1 MAASNSARSGMFY
14 GWFVVATCMFI
25 AFLTMGT
32 RNAFG
37 AFVVPMEA
45 EFEWNRTVVSWAAAL
60 GALLNGVTQPF
71 MGYLFDRVGVRIV
84 VIAGIVVVGA
94 STLLMAATGSIW
106 FLIAVFGVV
115 SAVGQ
120 SGTSLTNTGAMLSK
134 WFRRRRGLVIGL
146 NASGMSLGG
155 LILVPFAA
163 YLISLIDWRLSWIV
177 LGLMILVLGIPL
189 AFVFLHDD
197 PAKKGLTP
205 DGDPE
210 PDTQSV
216 NPIASK
222 NNTGP
227 KRGLLGLL
235 GFILIALILGPL
247 IFVLAF
253 SALAI
258 KELST
263 RLRGSK
269 DAPREAFAVND
280 NQPLFADDWWQAFKS
295 FPVWQMSFS
304 YFVCGSTTFMLA
316 VHFVPMAIEEG
327 VTPWLA
333 AMIFGLMS
341 GLNALGATGAGWI
354 SDRIGGRKNW
364 LAAVY
369 FCRGTGYVIL
379 VASLLIPEI
388 PIMAGLLI
396 FAFVAGLSWIATAP
410 LTTSLTA
417 EVYGLKSLATI
428 SGVAFLF
435 HQLGGFSSVLLAGY
449 LREMTGN
456 YILAF
461 SIAAVLLYP
470 AAVSAFTIRERR
482 YSVRYQ
488 PAPAVGAA

>member
-1 MAASNSARSGMFY
+1 MAASNSHPARGGLFY

-60 GALLNGVTQPF
+60 GALLNGITQPF

-84 VIAGIVVVGA
+84 VIAGIAVVGV
-94 STLLMAATGSIW
+94 STLLMTFTGSVW
-106 FLIAVFGVV
+106 YLIAVFGVV
-115 SAVGQ
+115 AAVGQ

-163 YLISLIDWRLSWIV
+163 YLISLIDWRLTWIV
-177 LGLMILVLGIPL
+177 LGATILALGIPL
-189 AFVFLHDD
+189 AWLFLHDD
-197 PAKKGLTP
+197 PSRKGLTP
-205 DGDPE
+205 DGDP
-210 PDTQSV
+210 V
-216 NPIASK
+216 A
-222 NNTGP
+222 
-227 KRGLLGLL
+227 
-235 GFILIALILGPL
+235 
-247 IFVLAF
+247 
-253 SALAI
+253 
-258 KELST
+258 
-263 RLRGSK
+263 
-269 DAPREAFAVND
+269 DAPAAVAGSPTSAPATTPQ
-280 NQPLFADDWWQAFKS
+280 QPLFASHWRQAFKS
-295 FPVWQMSFS
+295 FPIWQMSFS
-304 YFVCGSTTFMLA
+304 YFICGSTTFMLA
-316 VHFVPMAIEEG
+316 VHFVPMAVEQGIG
-327 VTPWLA
+327 QQTA
-333 AMIFGLMS
+333 AFIFGLMS
-341 GLNALGATGAGWI
+341 GLNAVGATGAGWI

-364 LAAVY
+364 LALVY
-369 FCRGTGYVIL
+369 FCRGSAYVLL
-379 VASLLIPEI
+379 VVSLVTPGFPAL
-388 PIMAGLLI
+388 AGLLI
-396 FAFVAGLSWIATAP
+396 FAVVAGLSWIATAP

-461 SIAAVLLYP
+461 SIAAVLLFP
-470 AAVSAFTIRERR
+470 AAISAFTIRERQ
-482 YSVRYQ
+482 YSVRYL
-488 PAPAVGAA
+488 ARPAVAA

>member
-1 MAASNSARSGMFY
+1 MAASNSARPGMFY

-60 GALLNGVTQPF
+60 GALLNGVSQPF

-84 VIAGIVVVGA
+84 VMAGILVVGV
-94 STLLMAATGSIW
+94 STLLMALTGSIW
-106 FLIAVFGVV
+106 YLIGMFGVIA
-115 SAVGQ
+115 AVGQ

-163 YLISLIDWRLSWIV
+163 YMISLIDWRLSWIA
-177 LGLMILVLGIPL
+177 LGVMILVLGIPL

-205 DGDPE
+205 DGDPVPE
-210 PDTQSV
+210 GGP
-216 NPIASK
+216 
-222 NNTGP
+222 TG
-227 KRGLLGLL
+227 
-235 GFILIALILGPL
+235 
-247 IFVLAF
+247 
-253 SALAI
+253 SA
-258 KELST
+258 
-263 RLRGSK
+263 G
-269 DAPREAFAVND
+269 APAPPP
-280 NQPLFADDWWQAFKS
+280 QPLFAENWRQAFKS
-295 FPVWQMSFS
+295 LPIWQMSFS
-304 YFVCGSTTFMLA
+304 YYICGSTTFMLS
-316 VHFVPMAIEEG
+316 VHFVPMAVEEG
-327 VTPWLA
+327 INPQTA
-333 AMIFGLMS
+333 ALIFGLMS

-379 VASLLIPEI
+379 VASLVLPGIPV
-388 PIMAGLLI
+388 MAGLLI
-396 FAFVAGLSWIATAP
+396 FSFVAGLSWIATAP

-435 HQLGGFSSVLLAGY
+435 HQLGGFTSVLMAGY
-449 LREMTGN
+449 LREITGD
-456 YILAF
+456 YVVAF
-461 SIAAVLLYP
+461 SIAAVMLYP
-470 AAVSAFTIRERR
+470 AAISAFTIRERR

-488 PAPAVGAA
+488 VAPSPAGAVAD

>member
-1 MAASNSARSGMFY
+1 MAVNNPARPGMFY

-25 AFLTMGT
+25 AFLTMGS

-84 VIAGIVVVGA
+84 VMTGISVVGA

-106 FLIAVFGVV
+106 YLIAIFGVV

-177 LGLMILVLGIPL
+177 LGVMILVLGLPM
-189 AFVFLHDD
+189 AFMFLHDD

-205 DGDPE
+205 DGDPV
-210 PDTQSV
+210 PDT
-216 NPIASK
+216 
-222 NNTGP
+222 GP
-227 KRGLLGLL
+227 
-235 GFILIALILGPL
+235 
-247 IFVLAF
+247 
-253 SALAI
+253 
-258 KELST
+258 E
-263 RLRGSK
+263 GSPGAA
-269 DAPREAFAVND
+269 APP
-280 NQPLFADDWWQAFKS
+280 QPLFAENWRQAFKS
-295 FPVWQMSFS
+295 FPIWQMSFS
-304 YFVCGSTTFMLA
+304 YFICGSTTFMLS
-316 VHFVPMAIEEG
+316 VHFVPMAVEEG
-327 VTPWLA
+327 INPQTA
-333 AMIFGLMS
+333 ALIFGFMS

-379 VASLLIPEI
+379 VASLLVPEI
-388 PIMAGLLI
+388 PVLVGLLI
-396 FAFVAGLSWIATAP
+396 FSVVAGLSWIATAP

-449 LREMTGN
+449 LREITGD
-456 YILAF
+456 YVIAF
-461 SIAAVLLYP
+461 SIAAVMLYP
-470 AAVSAFTIRERR
+470 AAISAFSIRERR

-488 PAPAVGAA
+488 TAPAAAGVAD

>member
-1 MAASNSARSGMFY
+1 MVASNPARSGMFY

-32 RNAFG
+32 RNTFG

-84 VIAGIVVVGA
+84 VIAGIFVVGA
-94 STLLMAATGSIW
+94 STLLMALTGSVW
-106 FLIAVFGVV
+106 YLIAMFGVV
-115 SAVGQ
+115 AAVGQ

-163 YLISLIDWRLSWIV
+163 YLITLIDWRLSWVV
-177 LGLMILVLGIPL
+177 LGLMTLGLGIPL
-189 AFVFLHDD
+189 AFIFLHDD
-197 PAKKGLTP
+197 PARKGLTP

-210 PDTQSV
+210 P
-216 NPIASK
+216 AS
-222 NNTGP
+222 GSAGSP
-227 KRGLLGLL
+227 GL
-235 GFILIALILGPL
+235 A
-247 IFVLAF
+247 
-253 SALAI
+253 SA
-258 KELST
+258 
-263 RLRGSK
+263 
-269 DAPREAFAVND
+269 PPP
-280 NQPLFADDWWQAFKS
+280 QPLFAENWRQAFRS
-295 FPVWQMSFS
+295 FPIWQMSFS
-304 YFVCGSTTFMLA
+304 YFICGSTTFMLS
-316 VHFVPMAIEEG
+316 VHFVPMAVEEG
-327 VTPWLA
+327 IKPQTA
-333 AMIFGLMS
+333 ALIFGLMS

-369 FCRGTGYVIL
+369 FCRGCGYVIL
-379 VASLLIPEI
+379 VASLVVPGIPVL
-388 PIMAGLLI
+388 AGLLI
-396 FAFVAGLSWIATAP
+396 FSVVAGLSWIATAP

-449 LREMTGN
+449 LRDFTGN
-456 YILAF
+456 YILTF
-461 SIAAVLLYP
+461 SIAAALLFP
-470 AAVSAFTIRERR
+470 AAISAFTIRERR

-488 PAPAVGAA
+488 PAATAA

>member
-1 MAASNSARSGMFY
+1 MAASNPARSGMFY

-163 YLISLIDWRLSWIV
+163 YLIALIDWRLSWIA

-197 PAKKGLTP
+197 PSKKGLTP

-210 PDTQSV
+210 PA
-216 NPIASK
+216 PAP
-222 NNTGP
+222 G
-227 KRGLLGLL
+227 
-235 GFILIALILGPL
+235 
-247 IFVLAF
+247 
-253 SALAI
+253 
-258 KELST
+258 
-263 RLRGSK
+263 GSPGVAN
-269 DAPREAFAVND
+269 APPP
-280 NQPLFADDWWQAFKS
+280 QPLFAENWRQAFKS
-295 FPVWQMSFS
+295 LPIWQMSFS
-304 YFVCGSTTFMLA
+304 YFICGSTTFMLS
-316 VHFVPMAIEEG
+316 VHFVPMAVEEG
-327 VTPWLA
+327 IKPQTA
-333 AMIFGLMS
+333 ALIFGLMS

-364 LAAVY
+364 LGAVY

-379 VASLLIPEI
+379 VASLLVPEI
-388 PIMAGLLI
+388 PVIAGLLI

-488 PAPAVGAA
+488 PAPAVGAAAD

>member
-1 MAASNSARSGMFY
+1 MAAGNPARSGIYY

-84 VIAGIVVVGA
+84 VMAGIFVVGT

-120 SGTSLTNTGAMLSK
+120 SGTSLTNTGATLSK

-163 YLISLIDWRLSWIV
+163 FLISLIDWRLSWIV
-177 LGLMILVLGIPL
+177 MGLMILVLGIPM
-189 AFVFLHDD
+189 AFLFLHDD
-197 PAKKGLTP
+197 PAKKGLYP

-210 PDTQSV
+210 PVPTPGGSPGV
-216 NPIASK
+216 PA
-222 NNTGP
+222 GP
-227 KRGLLGLL
+227 
-235 GFILIALILGPL
+235 P
-247 IFVLAF
+247 
-253 SALAI
+253 
-258 KELST
+258 
-263 RLRGSK
+263 
-269 DAPREAFAVND
+269 P
-280 NQPLFADDWWQAFKS
+280 QPLFAENWRQAFKS
-295 FPVWQMSFS
+295 LPIWQMSFS
-304 YFVCGSTTFMLA
+304 YFICGSTTFMLS
-316 VHFVPMAIEEG
+316 VHFVPMAVEEG
-327 VTPWLA
+327 IKPQTA
-333 AMIFGLMS
+333 ALIFGLMS

-364 LAAVY
+364 LTAVY

-379 VASLLIPEI
+379 VLSLVVPEI

-461 SIAAVLLYP
+461 TIAAVMLYP
-470 AAVSAFTIRERR
+470 AAISAFTIRERR

-488 PAPAVGAA
+488 PVPA

>member
-1 MAASNSARSGMFY
+1 MAVSNPARPGLFY

-71 MGYLFDRVGVRIV
+71 MGYLFDRLGVRIV
-84 VIAGIVVVGA
+84 VMAGIVVVGV
-94 STLLMAATGSIW
+94 STLLMAATGSVW
-106 FLIAVFGVV
+106 YLIGMFGVV
-115 SAVGQ
+115 AAIGQ

-163 YLISLIDWRLSWIV
+163 YLISLIDWRLSWIAMGV
-177 LGLMILVLGIPL
+177 MILALGIPM
-189 AFVFLHDD
+189 AFLFLHDD

-205 DGDPE
+205 DGDPLPE
-210 PDTQSV
+210 
-216 NPIASK
+216 
-222 NNTGP
+222 TGP
-227 KRGLLGLL
+227 N
-235 GFILIALILGPL
+235 
-247 IFVLAF
+247 VSS
-253 SALAI
+253 SAA
-258 KELST
+258 
-263 RLRGSK
+263 
-269 DAPREAFAVND
+269 APPA
-280 NQPLFADDWWQAFKS
+280 QPLFAENWRQAFRS
-295 FPVWQMSFS
+295 FPIWQMSFS
-304 YFVCGSTTFMLA
+304 YFICGSTTFMLA
-316 VHFVPMAIEEG
+316 VHFVPMAVEEG
-327 VTPWLA
+327 INPQTA
-333 AMIFGLMS
+333 ALIFGLMS

-354 SDRIGGRKNW
+354 SDRIGRRKNW
-364 LAAVY
+364 LALVY

-379 VASLLIPEI
+379 VAALITPGFPVI
-388 PIMAGLLI
+388 AGLLI

-435 HQLGGFSSVLLAGY
+435 HQLGGFTSVLMAGY
-449 LREMTGN
+449 LREITGD
-456 YILAF
+456 YVIAF
-461 SIAAVLLYP
+461 TIAAVMLYP
-470 AAVSAFTIRERR
+470 AAISAFTIRERQ

-488 PAPAVGAA
+488 AAPAAVGAGD

>member
-1 MAASNSARSGMFY
+1 MAGSNPARSGMFY

-84 VIAGIVVVGA
+84 VIAGIFVVGA
-94 STLLMAATGSIW
+94 STLLMALTGSVW
-106 FLIAVFGVV
+106 YLIAIFGVV
-115 SAVGQ
+115 AAVGQ

-163 YLISLIDWRLSWIV
+163 YLITLIDWRLSWVV
-177 LGLMILVLGIPL
+177 LGLMTLGLGIPL
-189 AFVFLHDD
+189 AFIFLHDD
-197 PAKKGLTP
+197 PARKGLTP

-210 PDTQSV
+210 L
-216 NPIASK
+216 AS
-222 NNTGP
+222 GP
-227 KRGLLGLL
+227 
-235 GFILIALILGPL
+235 A
-247 IFVLAF
+247 
-253 SALAI
+253 
-258 KELST
+258 
-263 RLRGSK
+263 GSPGVT
-269 DAPREAFAVND
+269 APPP
-280 NQPLFADDWWQAFKS
+280 QPLFAESWRQAFKS
-295 FPVWQMSFS
+295 FPIWQMSFS
-304 YFVCGSTTFMLA
+304 YFICGSTTFMLS
-316 VHFVPMAIEEG
+316 VHFVPMAVEEG
-327 VTPWLA
+327 INPQTA
-333 AMIFGLMS
+333 ALIFGLMS

-369 FCRGTGYVIL
+369 FCRGCGYVIL
-379 VASLLIPEI
+379 VASLVVPGIPVL
-388 PIMAGLLI
+388 AGLLI
-396 FAFVAGLSWIATAP
+396 FSVVAGLSWIATAP

-449 LREMTGN
+449 LRDFTGD
-456 YILAF
+456 YILSF
-461 SIAAVLLYP
+461 SIAAALLFP
-470 AAVSAFTIRERR
+470 AAISAFTIRERR

-488 PAPAVGAA
+488 AAPTAA

>member
-1 MAASNSARSGMFY
+1 MAVSNPARQGMFY

-60 GALLNGVTQPF
+60 GALLNGVSQPF

-84 VIAGIVVVGA
+84 VMGGILIVGA
-94 STLLMAATGSIW
+94 STLLMALTGSIW
-106 FLIAVFGVV
+106 YLIGMFGVIA
-115 SAVGQ
+115 AVGQ

-177 LGLMILVLGIPL
+177 LGVMILALGIPL

-205 DGDPE
+205 DGDPLPE
-210 PDTQSV
+210 
-216 NPIASK
+216 A
-222 NNTGP
+222 GP
-227 KRGLLGLL
+227 N
-235 GFILIALILGPL
+235 
-247 IFVLAF
+247 
-253 SALAI
+253 
-258 KELST
+258 
-263 RLRGSK
+263 GS
-269 DAPREAFAVND
+269 PGTPPPP
-280 NQPLFADDWWQAFKS
+280 QPLFAENWRQAFRS
-295 FPVWQMSFS
+295 LPIWQMSFS
-304 YFVCGSTTFMLA
+304 YFICGSTTFMLA
-316 VHFVPMAIEEG
+316 VHFVPMAVEEG
-327 VTPWLA
+327 INPQTA
-333 AMIFGLMS
+333 ALIFGLMS

-354 SDRIGGRKNW
+354 SDRIGRRKNW
-364 LAAVY
+364 LALVY

-379 VASLLIPEI
+379 VASLVVPGIPVL
-388 PIMAGLLI
+388 AGLLI
-396 FAFVAGLSWIATAP
+396 FSVVAGLSWIATAP

-435 HQLGGFSSVLLAGY
+435 HQLGGFTSVLMAGY
-449 LREMTGN
+449 LREITGD
-456 YILAF
+456 YVVAF
-461 SIAAVLLYP
+461 TIAAVLLYP
-470 AAVSAFTIRERR
+470 AAISAFSIRERR

-488 PAPAVGAA
+488 AAPSPAGAVAD

>member
-1 MAASNSARSGMFY
+1 MAVNNPARPGMFY

-25 AFLTMGT
+25 AFLTMGS

-84 VIAGIVVVGA
+84 VMTGISVVGA

-106 FLIAVFGVV
+106 YLIAIFGVV
-115 SAVGQ
+115 AAVGQ

-177 LGLMILVLGIPL
+177 LGVMILVLGLPM
-189 AFVFLHDD
+189 AFMFLHDD

-205 DGDPE
+205 DGDPV
-210 PDTQSV
+210 PDT
-216 NPIASK
+216 
-222 NNTGP
+222 GP
-227 KRGLLGLL
+227 
-235 GFILIALILGPL
+235 
-247 IFVLAF
+247 
-253 SALAI
+253 
-258 KELST
+258 E
-263 RLRGSK
+263 GSPGAA
-269 DAPREAFAVND
+269 APP
-280 NQPLFADDWWQAFKS
+280 QPLFAENWRQAFKS
-295 FPVWQMSFS
+295 FPIWQMSFS
-304 YFVCGSTTFMLA
+304 YFICGSTTFMLS
-316 VHFVPMAIEEG
+316 VHFVPMAVEEG
-327 VTPWLA
+327 INPQTA
-333 AMIFGLMS
+333 ALIFGFMS

-379 VASLLIPEI
+379 VVSLLVPEI
-388 PIMAGLLI
+388 PVLVGLLI
-396 FAFVAGLSWIATAP
+396 FSVVAGLSWIATAP

-449 LREMTGN
+449 LREITGD
-456 YILAF
+456 YVIAF
-461 SIAAVLLYP
+461 SIAAVMLYP
-470 AAVSAFTIRERR
+470 AAISAFSIRERR

-488 PAPAVGAA
+488 TAPVAAGVAD

>member
-1 MAASNSARSGMFY
+1 MAATNPARSGVFY

-60 GALLNGVTQPF
+60 GALLNGVSQPF

-84 VIAGIVVVGA
+84 VMAGILVVGV

-106 FLIAVFGVV
+106 YLIGMFGVV
-115 SAVGQ
+115 AAVGQ

-163 YLISLIDWRLSWIV
+163 YMISLIDWRLSWIV
-177 LGLMILVLGIPL
+177 LGVMILVLGIPL
-189 AFVFLHDD
+189 ALIFLHDD
-197 PAKKGLTP
+197 PTKKGLTP
-205 DGDPE
+205 DGDPV
-210 PDTQSV
+210 PDT
-216 NPIASK
+216 
-222 NNTGP
+222 GP
-227 KRGLLGLL
+227 G
-235 GFILIALILGPL
+235 
-247 IFVLAF
+247 
-253 SALAI
+253 
-258 KELST
+258 
-263 RLRGSK
+263 GSPG
-269 DAPREAFAVND
+269 AATPPP
-280 NQPLFADDWWQAFKS
+280 QPLFAENWRQAFRS
-295 FPVWQMSFS
+295 FPIWQMSFS
-304 YFVCGSTTFMLA
+304 YFICGSTTFMLA
-316 VHFVPMAIEEG
+316 VHFVPMAVEEG
-327 VTPWLA
+327 INPQTA
-333 AMIFGLMS
+333 ALIFGLMS

-354 SDRIGGRKNW
+354 SDRIGRRKNW

-379 VASLLIPEI
+379 VASLLVPGIPVI
-388 PIMAGLLI
+388 AGLLI
-396 FAFVAGLSWIATAP
+396 FAVVAGLSWIATAP

-435 HQLGGFSSVLLAGY
+435 HQLGGFTSVLMAGY
-449 LREMTGN
+449 LREITGD
-456 YILAF
+456 YVVAF
-461 SIAAVLLYP
+461 TIAAVMLYP
-470 AAVSAFTIRERR
+470 AAISAFSIRERK

-488 PAPAVGAA
+488 VAPTPAGAVAD

>member
-1 MAASNSARSGMFY
+1 MVVSNPARSGMFY

-60 GALLNGVTQPF
+60 GALLNGVSQPF

-84 VIAGIVVVGA
+84 VMAGIVVVGV

-106 FLIAVFGVV
+106 YLISIFGVV
-115 SAVGQ
+115 AAVGQ

-163 YLISLIDWRLSWIV
+163 YMISLIDWRLSWIV
-177 LGLMILVLGIPL
+177 LGVMILVLGIPL
-189 AFVFLHDD
+189 AFMFLHDD

-205 DGDPE
+205 DGDPL
-210 PDTQSV
+210 PDD
-216 NPIASK
+216 
-222 NNTGP
+222 GP
-227 KRGLLGLL
+227 
-235 GFILIALILGPL
+235 A
-247 IFVLAF
+247 
-253 SALAI
+253 
-258 KELST
+258 
-263 RLRGSK
+263 GSPGV
-269 DAPREAFAVND
+269 AQPPP
-280 NQPLFADDWWQAFKS
+280 QPLFAENWRQAFRS
-295 FPVWQMSFS
+295 LPIWQMSFS
-304 YFVCGSTTFMLA
+304 YFICGSTTFMLA
-316 VHFVPMAIEEG
+316 VHFVPMAVEEG
-327 VTPWLA
+327 INPQTA
-333 AMIFGLMS
+333 ALIFGLMS

-354 SDRIGGRKNW
+354 SDRIGRRKNW
-364 LAAVY
+364 LALVY

-379 VASLLIPEI
+379 VASLIVPGIPVI
-388 PIMAGLLI
+388 AGLLI
-396 FAFVAGLSWIATAP
+396 FSVVAGLSWIATAP

-435 HQLGGFSSVLLAGY
+435 HQLGGFTSVLMAGY
-449 LREMTGN
+449 LREITGD
-456 YILAF
+456 YVIAF
-461 SIAAVLLYP
+461 TIAAVMLYP
-470 AAVSAFTIRERR
+470 AAISAFSIRERR

-488 PAPAVGAA
+488 TAPAVAGAAD

>member
-1 MAASNSARSGMFY
+1 MAVNNPARPGMFY

-25 AFLTMGT
+25 AFLTMGS

-84 VIAGIVVVGA
+84 VMTGISVVGA

-106 FLIAVFGVV
+106 YLIAIFGVV
-115 SAVGQ
+115 AAVGQ

-177 LGLMILVLGIPL
+177 LGVMILVLGLPM
-189 AFVFLHDD
+189 AFMFLHDD

-205 DGDPE
+205 DGDPV
-210 PDTQSV
+210 PDT
-216 NPIASK
+216 
-222 NNTGP
+222 GP
-227 KRGLLGLL
+227 
-235 GFILIALILGPL
+235 
-247 IFVLAF
+247 
-253 SALAI
+253 
-258 KELST
+258 E
-263 RLRGSK
+263 GSPGAA
-269 DAPREAFAVND
+269 APP
-280 NQPLFADDWWQAFKS
+280 QPLFAENWRQAFKS
-295 FPVWQMSFS
+295 FPIWQMSFS
-304 YFVCGSTTFMLA
+304 YFICGSTTFMLS
-316 VHFVPMAIEEG
+316 VHFVPMAVEEG
-327 VTPWLA
+327 INPQTA
-333 AMIFGLMS
+333 ALIFGFMS

-379 VASLLIPEI
+379 VASLLVPEI
-388 PIMAGLLI
+388 PVLVGLLI
-396 FAFVAGLSWIATAP
+396 FSVVAGLSWIATAP

-449 LREMTGN
+449 LREITGD
-456 YILAF
+456 YVIAF
-461 SIAAVLLYP
+461 SIAAVMLYP
-470 AAVSAFTIRERR
+470 AAISAFSIRERR

-488 PAPAVGAA
+488 TAPAAAGVAD

>member
-1 MAASNSARSGMFY
+1 MAAGNPARPGIFY

-84 VIAGIVVVGA
+84 VMSGILVVGA

-120 SGTSLTNTGAMLSK
+120 SGTSLTNTGATLSR

-155 LILVPFAA
+155 LIIVPFAA

-177 LGLMILVLGIPL
+177 LGVMILALGIPL

-197 PAKKGLTP
+197 PAKKGLYP

-210 PDTQSV
+210 PAPAPGGSPGV
-216 NPIASK
+216 AA
-222 NNTGP
+222 GP
-227 KRGLLGLL
+227 
-235 GFILIALILGPL
+235 P
-247 IFVLAF
+247 
-253 SALAI
+253 
-258 KELST
+258 
-263 RLRGSK
+263 
-269 DAPREAFAVND
+269 P
-280 NQPLFADDWWQAFKS
+280 QPLFAENWRQAFRS
-295 FPVWQMSFS
+295 FPIWQMSFS
-304 YFVCGSTTFMLA
+304 YFICGSTTFMLS
-316 VHFVPMAIEEG
+316 VHFVPMAVEEG
-327 VTPWLA
+327 INPQSA
-333 AMIFGLMS
+333 ALIFGLMS

-379 VASLLIPEI
+379 VLSLLIPGI
-388 PIMAGLLI
+388 PLMAGLLI

-449 LREMTGN
+449 LREITGN
-456 YILAF
+456 YVLAF
-461 SIAAVLLYP
+461 IIAAVMLYP
-470 AAVSAFTIRERR
+470 AAISAFTIRERR

-488 PAPAVGAA
+488 PVPA

>member
-1 MAASNSARSGMFY
+1 MAASNPARPGIFY

-71 MGYLFDRVGVRIV
+71 MGYLFDRVGVRLV
-84 VIAGIVVVGA
+84 VMAGIVIVGA
-94 STLLMAATGSIW
+94 STLLMALTGSVW
-106 FLIAVFGVV
+106 YLIAMFGVV

-163 YLISLIDWRLSWIV
+163 YLISLIDWRLSWIA
-177 LGLMILVLGIPL
+177 LGVMILVLGIPL

-197 PAKKGLTP
+197 PSRKGLTP

-210 PDTQSV
+210 P
-216 NPIASK
+216 PA
-222 NNTGP
+222 GP
-227 KRGLLGLL
+227 
-235 GFILIALILGPL
+235 A
-247 IFVLAF
+247 
-253 SALAI
+253 
-258 KELST
+258 
-263 RLRGSK
+263 GSPGVPM
-269 DAPREAFAVND
+269 AQPP
-280 NQPLFADDWWQAFKS
+280 QPLFAENWRQAFKS
-295 FPVWQMSFS
+295 LPIWQMSFS
-304 YFVCGSTTFMLA
+304 YFICGSTTFMLS
-316 VHFVPMAIEEG
+316 VHFVPMAVEEG
-327 VTPWLA
+327 ISPQTA
-333 AMIFGLMS
+333 ALIFGLMS
-341 GLNALGATGAGWI
+341 GLNALGATGAGWV

-379 VASLLIPEI
+379 VLSLLTPAIPV
-388 PIMAGLLI
+388 MAGLLI
-396 FAFVAGLSWIATAP
+396 FALVAGLSWIATAP

-435 HQLGGFSSVLLAGY
+435 HQLGGFTSVLLAGY
-449 LREMTGN
+449 LRDITGN

-461 SIAAVLLYP
+461 AIAAVLLYP

-488 PAPAVGAA
+488 PAPA

>member
-1 MAASNSARSGMFY
+1 
-14 GWFVVATCMFI
+14 MFI
-25 AFLTMGT
+25 AFLTMGS

-84 VIAGIVVVGA
+84 VMTGISVVGA

-106 FLIAVFGVV
+106 YLIAIFGVV

-177 LGLMILVLGIPL
+177 LGVMILVLGLPM
-189 AFVFLHDD
+189 AFMFLHDD

-205 DGDPE
+205 DGDPV
-210 PDTQSV
+210 PDT
-216 NPIASK
+216 
-222 NNTGP
+222 GP
-227 KRGLLGLL
+227 
-235 GFILIALILGPL
+235 
-247 IFVLAF
+247 
-253 SALAI
+253 
-258 KELST
+258 E
-263 RLRGSK
+263 GSPGAA
-269 DAPREAFAVND
+269 APP
-280 NQPLFADDWWQAFKS
+280 QPLFAENWRQAFKS
-295 FPVWQMSFS
+295 FPIWQMSFS
-304 YFVCGSTTFMLA
+304 YFICGSTTFMLS
-316 VHFVPMAIEEG
+316 VHFVPMAVEEG
-327 VTPWLA
+327 INPQTA
-333 AMIFGLMS
+333 ALIFGFMS

-379 VASLLIPEI
+379 VASLLVPEI
-388 PIMAGLLI
+388 PVLVGLLI
-396 FAFVAGLSWIATAP
+396 FSVVAGLSWIATAP

-449 LREMTGN
+449 LREITGD
-456 YILAF
+456 YVIAF
-461 SIAAVLLYP
+461 SIAAVMLYP
-470 AAVSAFTIRERR
+470 AAISAFSIRERR

-488 PAPAVGAA
+488 TAPAAAGVAD

>member
-1 MAASNSARSGMFY
+1 MAASSPARSGMFY

-32 RNAFG
+32 RNTFG

-84 VIAGIVVVGA
+84 VIAGISVVGT
-94 STLLMAATGSIW
+94 STLLMALTGSIW
-106 FLIAVFGVV
+106 YLIAMFGVV
-115 SAVGQ
+115 AAVGQ

-163 YLISLIDWRLSWIV
+163 YLITLIDWRLSWMV
-177 LGLMILVLGIPL
+177 LGLMILCLGIPL

-197 PAKKGLTP
+197 PARKGLTP
-205 DGDPE
+205 DGDPAPPSA
-210 PDTQSV
+210 PD
-216 NPIASK
+216 
-222 NNTGP
+222 
-227 KRGLLGLL
+227 
-235 GFILIALILGPL
+235 
-247 IFVLAF
+247 
-253 SALAI
+253 
-258 KELST
+258 
-263 RLRGSK
+263 GSPGVT
-269 DAPREAFAVND
+269 APPP
-280 NQPLFADDWWQAFKS
+280 QPLFAENWRQAFKS
-295 FPVWQMSFS
+295 FPIWQMSFS
-304 YFVCGSTTFMLA
+304 YFICGSTTFMLA
-316 VHFVPMAIEEG
+316 VHFVPMAVEEG
-327 VTPWLA
+327 INPQTA
-333 AMIFGLMS
+333 ALIFGLMS

-369 FCRGTGYVIL
+369 FCRGCGYVIL
-379 VASLLIPEI
+379 VLSLIVPGIPVL
-388 PIMAGLLI
+388 AGLLI
-396 FAFVAGLSWIATAP
+396 FSVVAGLSWIATAP

-449 LREMTGN
+449 LRDFTGN
-456 YILAF
+456 YILTFA
-461 SIAAVLLYP
+461 IAAALLFP
-470 AAVSAFTIRERR
+470 AAISAFTIRERR

-488 PAPAVGAA
+488 PAPTAA

>member
-1 MAASNSARSGMFY
+1 MAASNPARSGMFY

-32 RNAFG
+32 RNTFG

-84 VIAGIVVVGA
+84 VIAGIFVVGA
-94 STLLMAATGSIW
+94 STLLMALTGSVW
-106 FLIAVFGVV
+106 YLIAVFGVV
-115 SAVGQ
+115 AAVGQ

-163 YLISLIDWRLSWIV
+163 YLITLIDWRLSWVV
-177 LGLMILVLGIPL
+177 LGLMTLGLGIPL
-189 AFVFLHDD
+189 AFIFLHDD
-197 PAKKGLTP
+197 PARKGLTP

-210 PDTQSV
+210 P
-216 NPIASK
+216 AS
-222 NNTGP
+222 GP
-227 KRGLLGLL
+227 
-235 GFILIALILGPL
+235 A
-247 IFVLAF
+247 
-253 SALAI
+253 
-258 KELST
+258 
-263 RLRGSK
+263 GS
-269 DAPREAFAVND
+269 PGVTTPPP
-280 NQPLFADDWWQAFKS
+280 QPLFAENWRQAFKS
-295 FPVWQMSFS
+295 FPIWQMSFS
-304 YFVCGSTTFMLA
+304 YFICGSTTFMLS
-316 VHFVPMAIEEG
+316 VHFVPMAVEEG
-327 VTPWLA
+327 IKPQTA
-333 AMIFGLMS
+333 ALIFGLMS

-369 FCRGTGYVIL
+369 FCRGCGYVIL
-379 VASLLIPEI
+379 VASLVVPGIPVL
-388 PIMAGLLI
+388 AGLLI
-396 FAFVAGLSWIATAP
+396 FSVVAGLSWIATAP

-449 LREMTGN
+449 LRDFTGN
-456 YILAF
+456 YILTF
-461 SIAAVLLYP
+461 SIAAALLFP
-470 AAVSAFTIRERR
+470 AAISAFTIRERR

-488 PAPAVGAA
+488 PAPTAA

>member
-1 MAASNSARSGMFY
+1 MAASNPARSGIFY

-84 VIAGIVVVGA
+84 VVAGIFVVGA

-197 PAKKGLTP
+197 PERKGLTP
-205 DGDPE
+205 DGDPA
-210 PDTQSV
+210 PA
-216 NPIASK
+216 P
-222 NNTGP
+222 TG
-227 KRGLLGLL
+227 
-235 GFILIALILGPL
+235 
-247 IFVLAF
+247 
-253 SALAI
+253 
-258 KELST
+258 
-263 RLRGSK
+263 GSGIT
-269 DAPREAFAVND
+269 APPP
-280 NQPLFADDWWQAFKS
+280 QPLFAENWRQAFKS
-295 FPVWQMSFS
+295 FPIWQMSFS
-304 YFVCGSTTFMLA
+304 YFICGSTTFMLS
-316 VHFVPMAIEEG
+316 VHFVPMAVEEG
-327 VTPWLA
+327 INPQTA
-333 AMIFGLMS
+333 ALIFGLMS

-369 FCRGTGYVIL
+369 FCRGCGYVIL
-379 VASLLIPEI
+379 VASLVTPGIPVL
-388 PIMAGLLI
+388 AGLLI
-396 FAFVAGLSWIATAP
+396 FSVVAGLSWIATAP

-449 LREMTGN
+449 LRDITGD
-456 YILAF
+456 YIVAF
-461 SIAAVLLYP
+461 SMAAMMLFP
-470 AAVSAFTIRERR
+470 AAISAFTIRERR

-488 PAPAVGAA
+488 PATAAGAGAD

>member
-1 MAASNSARSGMFY
+1 MAAGNPARTGIFY

-84 VIAGIVVVGA
+84 VMAGIFVVGT

-120 SGTSLTNTGAMLSK
+120 SGTSLTNTGATLSR

-155 LILVPFAA
+155 LIIVPFAA

-177 LGLMILVLGIPL
+177 LGVMILALGIPL

-197 PAKKGLTP
+197 PAKKGLYP

-210 PDTQSV
+210 PAPAPGGSPGV
-216 NPIASK
+216 AA
-222 NNTGP
+222 GP
-227 KRGLLGLL
+227 
-235 GFILIALILGPL
+235 P
-247 IFVLAF
+247 
-253 SALAI
+253 
-258 KELST
+258 
-263 RLRGSK
+263 
-269 DAPREAFAVND
+269 P
-280 NQPLFADDWWQAFKS
+280 QPLFAENWRQAFRS
-295 FPVWQMSFS
+295 FPIWQMSFS
-304 YFVCGSTTFMLA
+304 YFICGSTTFMLS
-316 VHFVPMAIEEG
+316 VHFVPMAVEEG
-327 VTPWLA
+327 INPQSA
-333 AMIFGLMS
+333 ALIFGLMS

-379 VASLLIPEI
+379 VLSLLIPGI
-388 PIMAGLLI
+388 PLMAGLLI

-449 LREMTGN
+449 LREITGN
-456 YILAF
+456 YVLAF
-461 SIAAVLLYP
+461 IIAAVMLYP
-470 AAVSAFTIRERR
+470 AAISAFTIRERR

-488 PAPAVGAA
+488 PVPA

>member
-1 MAASNSARSGMFY
+1 MAMNNPARPGMFY

-25 AFLTMGT
+25 AFLTMGS

-84 VIAGIVVVGA
+84 VMTGISVVGA

-106 FLIAVFGVV
+106 YLIAIFGVV

-177 LGLMILVLGIPL
+177 LGMMILVLGLPM
-189 AFVFLHDD
+189 AFMFLHDD

-205 DGDPE
+205 DGDPV
-210 PDTQSV
+210 PDT
-216 NPIASK
+216 
-222 NNTGP
+222 GP
-227 KRGLLGLL
+227 
-235 GFILIALILGPL
+235 
-247 IFVLAF
+247 
-253 SALAI
+253 
-258 KELST
+258 E
-263 RLRGSK
+263 GSPGAA
-269 DAPREAFAVND
+269 APP
-280 NQPLFADDWWQAFKS
+280 QPLFAENWRQAFKS
-295 FPVWQMSFS
+295 FPIWQMSFS
-304 YFVCGSTTFMLA
+304 YFICGSTTFMLS
-316 VHFVPMAIEEG
+316 VHFVPMAVEEG
-327 VTPWLA
+327 IKPQTA
-333 AMIFGLMS
+333 ALIFGFMS

-379 VASLLIPEI
+379 VASLLVPEI
-388 PIMAGLLI
+388 PVLVGLLI
-396 FAFVAGLSWIATAP
+396 FSVVAGLSWIATAP

-449 LREMTGN
+449 LREITGD
-456 YILAF
+456 YVIAF
-461 SIAAVLLYP
+461 SIAAVMLYP
-470 AAVSAFTIRERR
+470 AAISAFSIRERR

-488 PAPAVGAA
+488 TAPAAAGVAD

>member
-1 MAASNSARSGMFY
+1 MAAGNPARSGIYY

-84 VIAGIVVVGA
+84 VMAGIFVVGT

-120 SGTSLTNTGAMLSK
+120 SGTSLTNTGATLSK

-163 YLISLIDWRLSWIV
+163 FLISLIDWRLSWIV
-177 LGLMILVLGIPL
+177 MGLMILVLGIPM
-189 AFVFLHDD
+189 AFLFLHDD
-197 PAKKGLTP
+197 PAKKGLNP

-210 PDTQSV
+210 PAPAPGGSPGV
-216 NPIASK
+216 AA
-222 NNTGP
+222 GP
-227 KRGLLGLL
+227 
-235 GFILIALILGPL
+235 P
-247 IFVLAF
+247 
-253 SALAI
+253 
-258 KELST
+258 
-263 RLRGSK
+263 
-269 DAPREAFAVND
+269 P
-280 NQPLFADDWWQAFKS
+280 QPLFAENWRQAFKS
-295 FPVWQMSFS
+295 LPIWQMSFS
-304 YFVCGSTTFMLA
+304 YFICGSTTFMLS
-316 VHFVPMAIEEG
+316 VHFVPMAVEEG
-327 VTPWLA
+327 IKPQTA
-333 AMIFGLMS
+333 ALIFGLMS

-364 LAAVY
+364 LTAVY

-379 VASLLIPEI
+379 VLSLVVPEI

-461 SIAAVLLYP
+461 TIAAVMLYP
-470 AAVSAFTIRERR
+470 AAISAFTIRERR

-488 PAPAVGAA
+488 PVPA